1 VALSQADF
9 EYVRALVLRRS
20 AIVLENEKLYLAE
33 TRLQAL
39 ARREGIDSLETLVGR
54 LRTAPHSGLQQK
66 VVEAMTTNETSFF
79 RDIQPFE
86 MLKQVVV
93 PELMKRRA
101 TERQLHVWCAASSTG
116 QEPYSLAMLLREHFP
131 ALASWKVCIT
141 ASDLSTEVLEKARQG
156 RYSQLE
162 VNRGLPA
169 QLLVRYFQR
178 QGVEWQLKEDIRKL
192 IDYRQI
198 NLIEAWPALPPLDV
212 ILIRNVLIYFDVETK
227 RQILG
232 KMRRL
237 LRPDGYLFLGGAETT
252 LNLDD
257 SFERVEFQRAGCYKL
272 RKRYGSEAMKRLL
285 QGKTGSGCGA
295 NRPNGRMNW

>member
-9 EYVRALVLRRS
+9 EYVRTLVLKRS
-20 AIVLENEKLYLAE
+20 AIVLENEKFYLAE
-33 TRLQAL
+33 TRLQAV
-39 ARREGIDSLETLVGR
+39 ARREGIDSLETLVAR
-54 LRTAPHSGLQQK
+54 LRAAPGNNGLHQK

-79 RDIQPFE
+79 RDVQPFE

-101 TERQLHVWCAASSTG
+101 TERQLSIWCAASSTG

-131 ALASWKVCIT
+131 PLAAWKVRIT

-169 QLLVRYFQR
+169 QLLVKYFQR
-178 QGVEWQLKEDIRKL
+178 QGVEWQIKDDIRNL

-198 NLIEAWPALPPLDV
+198 NLIEAWPAMPQLDV

-232 KMRRL
+232 KAKKL
-237 LRPDGYLFLGGAETT
+237 LRPDGYLFLGGP
-252 LNLDD
+252 
-257 SFERVEFQRAGCYKL
+257 RR
-272 RKRYGSEAMKRLL
+272 R
-285 QGKTGSGCGA
+285 
-295 NRPNGRMNW
+295 